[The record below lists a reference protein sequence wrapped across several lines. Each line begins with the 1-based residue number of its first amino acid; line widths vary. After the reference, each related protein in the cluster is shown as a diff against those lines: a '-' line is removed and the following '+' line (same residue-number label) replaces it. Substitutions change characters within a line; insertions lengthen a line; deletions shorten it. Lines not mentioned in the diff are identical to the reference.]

1 MDDLTKKE
9 FMPETEPLPE
19 PGSEPEQIEA
29 PAEREARPLSAE
41 SSEDEAS
48 ADAAPKEPAAS
59 PAPDA
64 SLLPPIDMGPMAAS
78 PAEASAGSE
87 TLMEPWEGRLKK
99 AWRERRVFIILSSV
113 FLLLALIAIGTIS
126 YVYLVIHPYESYDRI
141 LPNVYCAGVDLG
153 GMTREEAQA
162 AIEEAL
168 RYPSYSVKV
177 ILPDCEYTFRPEQ
190 EGVTLNGAQVAQRAF
205 NYGRSDPSAYGIYK
219 AYHNAK
225 RTEYT
230 LDAETDLVYSK
241 EDIQALAEQ
250 IQQETYIA
258 PTESTARHD
267 EETHMAYLTLGQPG
281 RVMEAQTIVDAVD
294 AAFDDMIFRD
304 ITLEYDKVE
313 IDLHGLR
320 KLTSACRKDYSSD
333 PVDPIITANQET
345 HAIDLTT
352 GIQGWKLNGNALY
365 KLATEA
371 VNAENY
377 GEISLAL
384 EPIEPA
390 EIDITDAYRELACDP
405 TEPYYYGGVVYES
418 VDGYT
423 LDWEAAISQIMAC
436 TYGETISIPMT
447 PIPPKH
453 TAAEVEAVLFRDR
466 LSSYST
472 AHTAIANRTHNLS
485 LACQAINGTVI
496 NAGETFSFN
505 SVVGERTAGKGYR
518 TATVYVGTESKEE
531 LGGGICQ
538 VASTMYDAA
547 LYAEMDITSRAAHT
561 FFVTYVPGGL
571 DATVYWGSLDFCFR
585 NSTDY
590 PIRIN
595 ASVSGGYVNISI
607 DGTKTNDH
615 VVKLSSTRLSTT
627 PYSTVYKYDSSLPS
641 GYRKETTYPYTG
653 YTYEAYQYIYDGA
666 GNLLETNYLGKSSY
680 SKRDQVITIGTG

>member
-1 MDDLTKKE
+1 MDDLNKKDL
-9 FMPETEPLPE
+9 LPE
-19 PGSEPEQIEA
+19 QESVPESVPEPVQDEVPVPAETAVPEQ
-29 PAEREARPLSAE
+29 PDE
-41 SSEDEAS
+41 SSEGTPEGAPEAS
-48 ADAAPKEPAAS
+48 ADS
-59 PAPDA
+59 PALDA
-64 SLLPPIDMGPMAAS
+64 SELPPIDMGPMAAS
-78 PAEASAGSE
+78 LAEAAAGPE
-87 TLMEPWEGRLKK
+87 ALMEPRESRLKK
-99 AWRERRVFIILSSV
+99 AWQERKLFIILSAV
-113 FLLLALIAIGTIS
+113 FLLLALIAIGTIA
-126 YVYLVIHPYESYDRI
+126 YVYLVIHPYETYDKI

-153 GMTREEAQA
+153 GMTKEEAQL
-162 AIEEAL
+162 AIEDAL
-168 RYPSYSVKV
+168 RYPAYSVKV
-177 ILPDCEYTFRPEQ
+177 ILPDCEYTFEPEQ

-205 NYGRSDPSAYGIYK
+205 NYGRSDPSAYGVYK

-225 RTEYT
+225 RTEYN
-230 LDAETDLVYSK
+230 LDAETDLIYSK

-250 IQQETYIA
+250 IHQETYIA
-258 PTESTARHD
+258 PTDSTARHD
-267 EETHMAYLTLGQPG
+267 TETHVAYLTLGQPG
-281 RVMEAQTIVDAVD
+281 RVIETQTIVDAVD
-294 AAFDDMIFRD
+294 AAFEDMIFKD

-313 IDLHGLR
+313 IDIHALR
-320 KLTSACRKDYSSD
+320 ELTSACREEYSSD
-333 PVDPIITANQET
+333 PVDPVITANQET

-365 KLATEA
+365 ELATDA
-371 VNAENY
+371 VDAENY

-384 EPIEPA
+384 EPIEPTD
-390 EIDITDAYRELACDP
+390 IDITDAYWELACDP

-418 VDGYT
+418 SDGYT
-423 LDWEAAISQIMAC
+423 LDWEAAINQIMAC
-436 TYGETISIPMT
+436 TYGETIAIPMT

-472 AHTAIANRTHNLS
+472 AHTANSNRTHNLT

-505 SVVGERTAGKGYR
+505 GVVGERTASKGYR
-518 TATVYVGTESKEE
+518 TATVYVGTQSKEE

-547 LYAEMDITSRAAHT
+547 LYAEMEITSRACHT

-585 NSTDY
+585 NNTEY

-627 PYSTVYKYDSSLPS
+627 PYSTVYEYDSSLPT